1 MKGACTTTSDL
12 LCSVFIRRIAMSFAY
27 YPCHSLLPNMA
38 ALSDMLVIAQ
48 EAGSSLERLS

>member
-1 MKGACTTTSDL
+1 
-12 LCSVFIRRIAMSFAY
+12 MSFAY

-48 EAGSSLERLS
+48 EAICYVVEF

>member
-1 MKGACTTTSDL
+1 
-12 LCSVFIRRIAMSFAY
+12 MSFAY